1 MRAVAITRCG
11 MLRLRRPFIHPT
23 MSDRHP
29 TMTSQTTNRDLAE
42 VVAAIRRG
50 DQNLATD
57 FAAAWSRTS
66 THFSAGGVAAGE
78 GRLWARSACPAR
90 ASSFPSG

>member
-57 FAAAWSRTS
+57 FAAQALRRGFE
-66 THFSAGGVAAGE
+66 HPLIFLLEA
-78 GRLWARSACPAR
+78 
-90 ASSFPSG
+90 